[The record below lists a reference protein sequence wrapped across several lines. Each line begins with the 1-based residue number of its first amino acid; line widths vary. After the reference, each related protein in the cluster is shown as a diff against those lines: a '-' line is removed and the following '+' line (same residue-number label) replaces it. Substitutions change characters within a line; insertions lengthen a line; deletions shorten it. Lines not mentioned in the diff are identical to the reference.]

1 MAKKKKTFLWQRTL
15 ISILSVSAVLSLIW
29 ASFCWSRFKGSLSI
43 TDVKFTETDV
53 LDTHI
58 YRAVLGEI
66 IGTSSDQVSL
76 REIGDLIES
85 HPYVKAARIS
95 HHYPGIIKVEI
106 KERKPIA
113 LLKTDPM
120 VLLDREGFVLPDVGN
135 LNNYNLPIMTNFNP
149 EPELYPA
156 GEMALSVKVK
166 DCISW
171 LSRIH
176 NNYTSLYNNLS
187 ELKMTSTNEMELIL
201 SDHPTHIY
209 LGQDKVW
216 SRINTLKQFEKKLQP
231 KKISDISYLDMR
243 YENQIIAKGR
253 HS

>member
-1 MAKKKKTFLWQRTL
+1 
-15 ISILSVSAVLSLIW
+15 
-29 ASFCWSRFKGSLSI
+29 
-43 TDVKFTETDV
+43 
-53 LDTHI
+53 
-58 YRAVLGEI
+58 
-66 IGTSSDQVSL
+66 
-76 REIGDLIES
+76 
-85 HPYVKAARIS
+85 
-95 HHYPGIIKVEI
+95 
-106 KERKPIA
+106 
-113 LLKTDPM
+113 
-120 VLLDREGFVLPDVGN
+120 
-135 LNNYNLPIMTNFNP
+135 
-149 EPELYPA
+149 LYPA

-231 KKISDISYLDMR
+231 KKISDFSYLDMR
-243 YENQIIAKGR
+243 YENQVIAKER

>member
-1 MAKKKKTFLWQRTL
+1 MAKKKKTFSWQQTL
-15 ISILSVSAVLSLIW
+15 ISILSISAVLSLIW

-43 TDVKFTETDV
+43 TDVRFSETDV
-53 LDTHI
+53 LNI
-58 YRAVLGEI
+58 NSYRDLLDEI
-66 IGTSSDQVSL
+66 IGTDADQVNL
-76 REIGDLIES
+76 RDIGDIIES

-95 HHYPGIIKVEI
+95 QYYPGIIQVEI

-135 LNNYNLPIMTNFNP
+135 LGNYNLPIMTNFNP

-156 GEMALSVKVK
+156 GEMALSVKVRE
-166 DCISW
+166 CISW
-171 LSRIH
+171 LSRIQ

-187 ELKMTSTNEMELIL
+187 ELKMTSTSEMELIL
-201 SDHPTHIY
+201 SDQPTHIY

-231 KKISDISYLDMR
+231 MKISDFSYLDMR
-243 YENQIIAKGR
+243 YKNQVIAKGR

>member
-1 MAKKKKTFLWQRTL
+1 MAKKKKIFPWQRTL

-29 ASFCWSRFKGSLSI
+29 VSFCWSQLKGSLSI
-43 TDVKFTETDV
+43 TDVKFTETHV

-58 YRAVLGEI
+58 YKAVLGEI
-66 IGTSSDQVSL
+66 IGTNSGQVSL

-95 HHYPGIIKVEI
+95 HYYPGIIKVEI

-135 LNNYNLPIMTNFNP
+135 LDNYNLPIMTNFNP
-149 EPELYPA
+149 ESELYPA
-156 GEMALSVKVK
+156 GEMALSVKVRE
-166 DCISW
+166 CISW
-171 LSRIH
+171 LSRIQ

-187 ELKMTSTNEMELIL
+187 ELKMTSTSEMELIL
-201 SDHPTHIY
+201 SDQPTHIY

-231 KKISDISYLDMR
+231 MKISDFSYLDMR
-243 YENQIIAKGR
+243 YKNQVIAKGR

>member
-1 MAKKKKTFLWQRTL
+1 MAKKKNTLPWQRTL
-15 ISILSVSAVLSLIW
+15 ISILSISAVLSLIW

-53 LDTHI
+53 LDTHN
-58 YRAVLGEI
+58 YKAVLGGI
-66 IGTSSDQVSL
+66 IGTSPEQLNL

-85 HPYVKAARIS
+85 HPYIKAVRIS

-106 KERKPIA
+106 KERNPIA

-135 LNNYNLPIMTNFNP
+135 LDNYNLPIMTNFNP
-149 EPELYPA
+149 GPELYPA

-176 NNYTSLYNNLS
+176 NNYITLYNNLS

-216 SRINTLKQFEKKLQP
+216 SRINTLKQFEKILQP
-231 KKISDISYLDMR
+231 KKTVSYTHLTLPTSDLV
-243 YENQIIAKGR
+243 
-253 HS
+253 

>member
-1 MAKKKKTFLWQRTL
+1 MAKKKKTFPWQQTL
-15 ISILSVSAVLSLIW
+15 ISILSISAVLSLIW
-29 ASFCWSRFKGSLSI
+29 ASFWWSQFKGSLSI
-43 TDVKFTETDV
+43 TNIRFTETDV
-53 LDTHI
+53 LDTHS

-66 IGTSSDQVSL
+66 IGTNSDKVDL
-76 REIGDLIES
+76 RNIGDLIES

-95 HHYPGIIKVEI
+95 HYYPGIIKVEI

-113 LLKTDPM
+113 LLKTDPL

-135 LNNYNLPIMTNFNP
+135 LDKYNLPIMTNFNP
-149 EPELYPA
+149 GPELYPA

-176 NNYTSLYNNLS
+176 NNYITLYNNLS

-216 SRINTLKQFEKKLQP
+216 SRINTLKQFEKILQP
-231 KKISDISYLDMR
+231 KKISDFSYLDMR